1 MIHTFGDKET
11 ELIYRQVYSK
21 KLPIE
26 IQDRALIKLMMI
38 DAAEK
43 ISDLKAPPSNRLEK
57 LKGDLE
63 SFWSIRINKQWR
75 IILKFESGNAYD
87 VTITDYH

>member
-1 MIHTFGDKET
+1 VLWF
-11 ELIYRQVYSK
+11 RQSGQGC
-21 KLPIE
+21 L
-26 IQDRALIKLMMI
+26 I